1 MNDITFDIYKVVVII
16 IGFLVGFYLI
26 PALKRMANNIQDEQL
41 RKFVKSAVYM
51 AQQTMKSDDGTIKFN
66 RVRNLVTEW
75 LNDHGMN
82 ITEEQLKILIES
94 AVYAMKNG
102 IPE

>member
-1 MNDITFDIYKVVVII
+1 MNDITFDIYKVVVIL
-16 IGFLVGFYLI
+16 IGFQVGFYLI

-66 RVRNLVTEW
+66 RVRDLVTEW

>member
-66 RVRNLVTEW
+66 RVRDLVTEW

-94 AVYAMKNG
+94 AVYA

>member
-66 RVRNLVTEW
+66 RVRDLVTEW
-75 LNDHGMN
+75 LNDHRIS
-82 ITEEQLKILIES
+82 ITDDQLDILIES
-94 AVYAMKNG
+94 AVLAMKT
-102 IPE
+102 ETK

>member
-66 RVRNLVTEW
+66 RVRDLVTEW

>member
-16 IGFLVGFYLI
+16 IGFLVGVYLI
-26 PALKRMANNIQDEQL
+26 PALKKMANNIQDEQL

-66 RVRNLVTEW
+66 RVRDLATEW

-102 IPE
+102 ISE

>member
-66 RVRNLVTEW
+66 RVRDLVTEW

-102 IPE
+102 IPD

>member
-1 MNDITFDIYKVVVII
+1 MNDITFDIYKVVVIV

-66 RVRNLVTEW
+66 RVRDLVTEW

>member
-1 MNDITFDIYKVVVII
+1 MNDITFDIYKVVVIL

-66 RVRNLVTEW
+66 RVRDLVTEW

-102 IPE
+102 IPD

>member
-1 MNDITFDIYKVVVII
+1 MNDIIFDIYKVVVII

-66 RVRNLVTEW
+66 RVRDLVTEW

-102 IPE
+102 IPD